1 MRHREGEWG
10 RLAGLRAAIGFE
22 EGVSD
27 LVGAQDIGGPDAG
40 IHTSADKLQ
49 GQVVFISLHVWRDRD
64 EVERAYEEETTEQQ
78 DAGIP
83 EKHPGKDIPSFQEP
97 V

>member
-1 MRHREGEWG
+1 M
-10 RLAGLRAAIGFE
+10 AGGHDRGKGSRTAIGFE

-27 LVGAQDIGGPDAG
+27 LVRSQDIGGPDAG

-49 GQVVFISLHVWRDRD
+49 GQVVFISLHVGWDRD

-83 EKHPGKDIPSFQEP
+83 EKHPWKDVPSFQEP

>member
-1 MRHREGEWG
+1 MGRHDWG
-10 RLAGLRAAIGFE
+10 WLGAAIGFE
-22 EGVSD
+22 EGVPD

-49 GQVVFISLHVWRDRD
+49 GQVVFISLHGGWDCD
-64 EVERAYEEETTEQQ
+64 EMESAYEEQAAEQQ
-78 DAGIP
+78 DACIP
-83 EKHPGKDIPSFQEP
+83 EKHPGENISSFQEP